1 MELVRYE
8 LDCLALERCSVS
20 LIAVEGSNFAE
31 NGLYHMSDSHS
42 RGDSV
47 RIDNHV
53 RCDPLYREWHILLA
67 ISHTTSTFLAVATSE
82 LVTNLRNFDG
92 SHLDLDQAL
101 ALFIGSEY
109 HLINVAL
116 LRVLKRY

>member
-1 MELVRYE
+1 MGLLNCNIHPVRDH
-8 LDCLALERCSVS
+8 LDL
-20 LIAVEGSNFAE
+20 F
-31 NGLYHMSDSHS
+31 
-42 RGDSV
+42 
-47 RIDNHV
+47 
-53 RCDPLYREWHILLA
+53 REWHILLA

-82 LVTNLRNFDG
+82 LVTNLRNFDS

-101 ALFIGSEY
+101 ALFIGSEH